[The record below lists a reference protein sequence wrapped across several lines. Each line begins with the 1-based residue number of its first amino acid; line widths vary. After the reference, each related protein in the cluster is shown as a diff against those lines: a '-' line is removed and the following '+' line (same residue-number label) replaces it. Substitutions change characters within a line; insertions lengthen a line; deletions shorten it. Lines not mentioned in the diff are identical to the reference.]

1 MIKNYLKTALRNLLR
16 NKVYVG
22 VNVLG
27 LSLGITCSIVLTL
40 LAFYFTS
47 FNTFNENYDRIYRI
61 VNSSQDG
68 AGGEMDY
75 QPGVPLPLPE
85 AVRLDFP
92 EFEQVVFTSD
102 HYGETHFTIH
112 PNAEIPQYF
121 ELKDNRFVYTDG
133 GYFKTFTYEWLEG
146 NQETALQTPNKV
158 VLSRSVAD
166 KFFPKGNA
174 IGETV
179 IFNKTTSFEISGIVS
194 DPPKNSDMPFDVIF
208 SLATMQDRLDRG
220 KWNSV
225 SSGDQCYVLLNQG
238 EDPARYQARLEQFV
252 TKYYDEEDTDK
263 FHLQPMSDL
272 HFNENWSNFNYS
284 SVGKPEI
291 FALYIISI
299 FLILTACVNF
309 INLST
314 AVAMKRAREVGI
326 RKVLGSTRDQLVIQ
340 FLAESL
346 SIVLLSVFA
355 ALGLAELL
363 IMYVNPFLDVVLDID
378 LTDPLLVGSLA
389 LGTVMIA
396 LLAGFYPSIILSRFK
411 PVLALKN
418 LITAKHSGRVSLR
431 KGLVVFQFF
440 VSQVFVIGTIVV
452 LWQIEYIQKLDLGY
466 KPDAVINVRIP
477 EDDAEKKK
485 TLRNEISRIVGVE
498 NASITFSNPTS
509 GSVSVSNFKVED
521 DPDDFYSAMKYV
533 DERYIDTY
541 GIELI
546 AGRNI
551 LPSDTLREVIVNEKL
566 LNYINH
572 QGDPQ
577 DALGKQLRVWGQN
590 VPVVGVVKDFHSQ
603 SLHGELTPIMMFSN
617 LDAYRIIGIKVG
629 LENFESANGQ
639 IKDIWKTLYPEFDY
653 DYEFLTTGLAEVY
666 DGERKMAK
674 IFTSFSIVAI
684 IIGCLGLFGL
694 ASFMV
699 NQKVKEIGV
708 RKVLGATV
716 SGIIGMF
723 SWSFFKLISLAFIFA
738 SPAAWLAMREWLS
751 TYEYR
756 IDMGPVVFISGLAIT
771 LILAVFTVGF
781 KSVRA
786 ATASPIDS
794 LRDE

>member
-1 MIKNYLKTALRNLLR
+1 
-16 NKVYVG
+16 
-22 VNVLG
+22 
-27 LSLGITCSIVLTL
+27 
-40 LAFYFTS
+40 
-47 FNTFNENYDRIYRI
+47 
-61 VNSSQDG
+61 
-68 AGGEMDY
+68 
-75 QPGVPLPLPE
+75 
-85 AVRLDFP
+85 
-92 EFEQVVFTSD
+92 
-102 HYGETHFTIH
+102 
-112 PNAEIPQYF
+112 
-121 ELKDNRFVYTDG
+121 
-133 GYFKTFTYEWLEG
+133 
-146 NQETALQTPNKV
+146 
-158 VLSRSVAD
+158 
-166 KFFPKGNA
+166 
-174 IGETV
+174 
-179 IFNKTTSFEISGIVS
+179 
-194 DPPKNSDMPFDVIF
+194 MPFDVIF

-252 TKYYDEEDTDK
+252 TKHYDEEDTDK

-590 VPVVGVVKDFHSQ
+590 VPIVGVVKDFHSQ

>member
-1 MIKNYLKTALRNLLR
+1 
-16 NKVYVG
+16 
-22 VNVLG
+22 
-27 LSLGITCSIVLTL
+27 
-40 LAFYFTS
+40 
-47 FNTFNENYDRIYRI
+47 
-61 VNSSQDG
+61 
-68 AGGEMDY
+68 
-75 QPGVPLPLPE
+75 
-85 AVRLDFP
+85 
-92 EFEQVVFTSD
+92 
-102 HYGETHFTIH
+102 
-112 PNAEIPQYF
+112 
-121 ELKDNRFVYTDG
+121 
-133 GYFKTFTYEWLEG
+133 
-146 NQETALQTPNKV
+146 
-158 VLSRSVAD
+158 
-166 KFFPKGNA
+166 
-174 IGETV
+174 
-179 IFNKTTSFEISGIVS
+179 
-194 DPPKNSDMPFDVIF
+194 
-208 SLATMQDRLDRG
+208 
-220 KWNSV
+220 
-225 SSGDQCYVLLNQG
+225 
-238 EDPARYQARLEQFV
+238 
-252 TKYYDEEDTDK
+252 
-263 FHLQPMSDL
+263 
-272 HFNENWSNFNYS
+272 
-284 SVGKPEI
+284 
-291 FALYIISI
+291 
-299 FLILTACVNF
+299 
-309 INLST
+309 
-314 AVAMKRAREVGI
+314 
-326 RKVLGSTRDQLVIQ
+326 GSTRDQLVIQ

-590 VPVVGVVKDFHSQ
+590 VPIVGVVKDFHSQ

>member
-1 MIKNYLKTALRNLLR
+1 
-16 NKVYVG
+16 
-22 VNVLG
+22 
-27 LSLGITCSIVLTL
+27 
-40 LAFYFTS
+40 
-47 FNTFNENYDRIYRI
+47 
-61 VNSSQDG
+61 
-68 AGGEMDY
+68 
-75 QPGVPLPLPE
+75 
-85 AVRLDFP
+85 
-92 EFEQVVFTSD
+92 
-102 HYGETHFTIH
+102 
-112 PNAEIPQYF
+112 
-121 ELKDNRFVYTDG
+121 
-133 GYFKTFTYEWLEG
+133 
-146 NQETALQTPNKV
+146 
-158 VLSRSVAD
+158 
-166 KFFPKGNA
+166 
-174 IGETV
+174 
-179 IFNKTTSFEISGIVS
+179 
-194 DPPKNSDMPFDVIF
+194 DVIF
-208 SLATMQDRLDRG
+208 SLATMQDRLDRA

-225 SSGDQCYVLLNQG
+225 SSSDQCYVLLNQG
-238 EDPARYQARLEQFV
+238 EDPAKYEARLEQFV
-252 TKYYDEEDTDK
+252 AKHYDEEDTDK
-263 FHLQPMSDL
+263 FHLQPMNDL

-291 FALYIISI
+291 LALYIISI

-326 RKVLGSTRDQLVIQ
+326 RKVLGSTRNQLVIQ

-346 SIVLLSVFA
+346 GIVLLSVLA

-389 LGTVMIA
+389 LGTVMIT
-396 LLAGFYPSIILSRFK
+396 LLAGFYPSIILSKFK

-418 LITAKHSGRVSLR
+418 LITAKHSGKISLR

-477 EDDAEKKK
+477 EEDAEKKK

-498 NASITFSNPTS
+498 NVSITFSNPTS

-533 DERYIDTY
+533 DEHYIDTY

-577 DALGKQLRVWGQN
+577 DALGKQLRVWGLN
-590 VPVVGVVKDFHSQ
+590 VPIVGVVKDFHSQ

-617 LDAYRIIGIKVG
+617 LDAYRIVGIKVG
-629 LENFESANGQ
+629 LENFESANAQ

-653 DYEFLTTGLAEVY
+653 DYDFLTTDLAKVY
-666 DGERKMAK
+666 DEERKMAK

-756 IDMGPVVFISGLAIT
+756 IDMGPVIFISGLGIT
-771 LILAVFTVGF
+771 LILAVLTVGF